1 MVYVRIVVII
11 RVHPH
16 TGPCFL
22 LFQCSSKKI
31 YVIKLRQ
38 REAHSN
44 LHGVC
49 FVHNTKKIIFLGSN
63 KQTNKQASRPFK
75 KIHFVGFVTLFQ
87 QMATEQT
94 NGIVLALVI
103 TSISVVGVCF
113 FWWYFYWKQYHLC
126 MSPNEILAFSTF
138 RFSAIQSKDNVYS
151 VRVFLVKNSLHSG
164 IALARNDI
172 PVDIIPEIE
181 DFPTSPF
188 IEFGW
193 GDAHYYPLKN
203 SNLWSAILA
212 LVVPGPSVMQ
222 MIGLPDRPEITHP
235 DAVVLSFRVTK
246 KELDNVLRYLHTSFD
261 RQNRHRATILQP
273 GHHDKSFFYP
283 ATGSFHYFNTCNSW
297 TSQAFVQMGFPQAM
311 MYGINTASD
320 LVKRLA
326 SLTDECKPPPNV

>member
-1 MVYVRIVVII
+1 MFCMVYVRIVVII

-87 QMATEQT
+87 Q
-94 NGIVLALVI
+94 
-103 TSISVVGVCF
+103 
-113 FWWYFYWKQYHLC
+113 
-126 MSPNEILAFSTF
+126 
-138 RFSAIQSKDNVYS
+138 DNVYS

-246 KELDNVLRYLHTSFD
+246 KELDSVLRYLHTSFD

-311 MYGINTASD
+311 LYGINTASD